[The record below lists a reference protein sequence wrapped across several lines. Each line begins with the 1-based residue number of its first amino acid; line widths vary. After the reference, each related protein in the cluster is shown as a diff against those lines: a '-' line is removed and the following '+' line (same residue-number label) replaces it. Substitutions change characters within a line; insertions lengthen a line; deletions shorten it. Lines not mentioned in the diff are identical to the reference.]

1 LKKLI
6 TMTICFVMAIEVL
19 TGSSVYAEKLSIPQ
33 SSSYISEN
41 SLDSIAAAEID
52 NVNASIDS
60 NKKVTVSGEITS
72 GAGQQITIRITDSK
86 GNLEYANN
94 TISTAGGNFT
104 FSYTMAN
111 KLFGK
116 YDVSIGGKGVSSPAT
131 ASFNYGIDA
140 DLSNLSISS
149 GTFNKDFA
157 AGITSYTASVDNSV
171 TSITVTPTLRDTK
184 AAVSVNN
191 TGVLSGQASVPI
203 NLIVGSN
210 TINVVVTAQDGITSK
225 TYTITVTREKVVITA
240 TASIDNNKKVTVS
253 GAITSGAGQQ
263 VTAKITDPKGNL
275 EYVNNTIST
284 TGGNFTFSYIM
295 TNKLFGKYD
304 VSLGG
309 AGISTPATASFNY
322 GIDADLSNLSI
333 NSGTF
338 GQTFDPEITYYSANV
353 DNSVSSITVTP
364 TLSDTKASVSVN
376 SISVLSGQA
385 SAAINLNE
393 GSNTINV
400 VVTAQDGIT
409 TKTYTITVIR
419 NKVGVTSVTAV
430 NASIDSNKKVTVTGI
445 ISSKNR
451 QLVTVRITDPKG
463 NLEYINNTISPM
475 TGNFT
480 FSYTMTNTLK
490 GRYDVAIGGT
500 GIASPATAYF
510 YYGPD
515 ADLNNLSI
523 SSGAFDQAFA
533 IDTTSYS
540 ASVDYSVYSVAVTP
554 TLSDTKAAVSINSI
568 SVSSGHASAPINL
581 NYGSNTI
588 NIVVKAQDGITTKA
602 YTIIVY
608 RAAPPAPSSPYT
620 PPPPQLSS
628 DATLS
633 SLLINDGAISINFVP
648 ETTSYNASVASGTDN
663 ITVTPT
669 VNESHATVM
678 VNGATVVSGAPD
690 RLGIG
695 DLLGKIDVV
704 VTAQDGTK
712 KTYTIAISIGLP
724 SPHSSSDATLSGLLI
739 NGGDIPI
746 NFAPETTTYNA
757 TVASGTYTITVKPT
771 VNEEHATVTVNG
783 ADVVNGAIYPLDIG
797 GLVDGE
803 IHVVVTAPD
812 GTKKTYTITISIE
825 SSPSHLSSD
834 ATLIGLVI
842 DGGDISLY
850 SDPEYKNSTA
860 FDPGITSYYAS
871 VDNSVPSVT
880 VTPTL
885 SDTNAA
891 VPVKGIS
898 VSSGQ
903 PSAPIN
909 LNEGSNTIDVVVTTQ
924 GGSTT
929 QTYTIIIVK
938 MTAQ

>member
-1 LKKLI
+1 
-6 TMTICFVMAIEVL
+6 MAIEVL
-19 TGSSVYAEKLSIPQ
+19 TGSSAYAEKLSIPQ

-72 GAGQQITIRITDSK
+72 GAGQQITIRITDPK
-86 GNLEYANN
+86 GNLEYADN
-94 TISTAGGNFT
+94 TISTVGGSFV

-140 DLSNLSISS
+140 DLSNLSISG
-149 GTFNKDFA
+149 GTFDKAFA

-191 TGVLSGQASVPI
+191 TGVLNGQASAPI
-203 NLIVGSN
+203 NLSVGSN
-210 TINVVVTAQDGITSK
+210 TINVAVTAQDGITSK

-240 TASIDNNKKVTVS
+240 TASIDSNKKVTVS
-253 GAITSGAGQQ
+253 GEITSGAGQQ

-275 EYVNNTIST
+275 EYVNNTMST
-284 TGGNFTFSYIM
+284 AGGNFAFSYIM

-309 AGISTPATASFNY
+309 AGISNPATASFNY

-333 NSGTF
+333 NSGAF
-338 GQTFDPEITYYSANV
+338 GQTFDPEITSYSANV

-385 SAAINLNE
+385 SATINLNE

-409 TKTYTITVIR
+409 TKTYTITVVR

-430 NASIDSNKKVTVTGI
+430 NASIDSHKKVTVTGI

-500 GIASPATAYF
+500 GIASPAAAYF

-554 TLSDTKAAVSINSI
+554 TLSDTKAAVSVNGI
-568 SVSSGHASAPINL
+568 SVLSGHASAPIKL
-581 NYGSNTI
+581 NYGGNKI

-608 RAAPPAPSSPYT
+608 RTT
-620 PPPPQLSS
+620 PPPPPPAPPTPCLSS

-633 SLLINDGAISINFVP
+633 SLLINGGDISINFAP
-648 ETTSYNASVASGTDN
+648 ETTSYNASVASGTD
-663 ITVTPT
+663 IVTVRPT
-669 VNESHATVM
+669 VNESHATVT
-678 VNGATVVSGAPD
+678 VNGSTVVSGATYPLAIGGLVD
-690 RLGIG
+690 GGIH
-695 DLLGKIDVV
+695 VV

-712 KTYTIAISIGLP
+712 KTYMVTISIG
-724 SPHSSSDATLSGLLI
+724 SPPQHSSSDATLSSLSI

-783 ADVVNGAIYPLDIG
+783 ANVVSGATYPLDIG

-803 IHVVVTAPD
+803 INVVVTAQD
-812 GTKKTYTITISIE
+812 GTKKTYTIAISIE
-825 SSPSHLSSD
+825 SPPPSSPSD

-842 DGGDISLY
+842 NSGDISLY
-850 SDPEYKNSTA
+850 LDPEYKNSTA

-871 VDNSVPSVT
+871 VNSSVSSIT
-880 VTPTL
+880 VTPIL

-891 VPVKGIS
+891 VSVNGIS

-909 LNEGSNTIDVVVTTQ
+909 LNEESNTIVVTAQ
-924 GGSTT
+924 GE
-929 QTYTIIIVK
+929 TYTIIIVK
-938 MTAQ
+938 ISV